1 LRARVIEPSPG
12 WKFYLNAYNPRV
24 IPAGTILDNRYEIL
38 GLIAEGGMGAVYRA
52 RRTRLGDEVA
62 VKVVRPADDS
72 RTLRERF
79 LRESRAAAGL
89 HHPNIVS
96 IFDYSVDAEGRPFL
110 VMELLSGP
118 SLRQE
123 IAAAGPLGAEAVRR
137 FIPPICTALQMAH
150 DAGIVH
156 RDLKPGNI
164 VAHRFGAGER
174 AYKLVDFGLAALKDA
189 GADETRL
196 TGAFMFVGTVAY
208 AAPEQ
213 VEGQLADARS
223 DVFSLASV
231 VYEMLTG
238 RPPHGAGGVY
248 ETLAKQAS
256 GTVAA
261 PSHLRP
267 ELPSSLDE
275 IVLKGLARDRD
286 ARWASAAEFGR
297 ALGST
302 IDASTA
308 TSVGV
313 VLGGSGFASKYE
325 VGARLGKGRLG
336 SAVHAGLHRALH
348 HPVAIRTRRRGA
360 ERNWDAIRARFL
372 KEAQALQVSHPSILQ
387 VRDFGEEGDILY
399 VVTELVEGKSL
410 RETIAEGALPWI
422 RLQPLISQLADAAAT
437 LARRGTLVSGLSPEI
452 VRLTPDGDE
461 QRLLISSPGI
471 HHLADLLATLDESTL
486 RGGALEPELRYL
498 APEVLTGSAPDARS
512 DVFTIGTLAFEMATG
527 VPAFGAATLPALIG
541 QMLREATPD
550 PRPHA
555 RSLPEAAAA
564 AIQTCLAEMPT
575 DRFENAAA
583 FERTWRSITGA

>member
-1 LRARVIEPSPG
+1 
-12 WKFYLNAYNPRV
+12 V

-62 VKVVRPADDS
+62 VKIVRPADDS

-79 LRESRAAAGL
+79 IRESRAAAGL

-96 IFDYSVDAEGRPFL
+96 ILDYSVDGEGRPFL

-123 IAAAGPLGAEAVRR
+123 IAAAGALGADAVRR

-150 DAGIVH
+150 DAGIIH
-156 RDLKPGNI
+156 RDIKPANI

-174 AYKLVDFGLAALKDA
+174 AYKLVDFGLAALKDT
-189 GADETRL
+189 ADETRL

-213 VEGQLADARS
+213 VEGQALDART

-238 RPPHGAGGVY
+238 RPPYGAGGVY
-248 ETLAKQAS
+248 ETLTKQAS
-256 GTVAA
+256 GTVVA
-261 PSHLRP
+261 PSQIQP
-267 ELPSSLDE
+267 GLPSSLDE
-275 IVLKGLARDRD
+275 IVLKGLARDRN
-286 ARWASAAEFGR
+286 ARWASAAELGR

-302 IDASTA
+302 VDASTA
-308 TSVGV
+308 TAVGV
-313 VLGGSGFASKYE
+313 APGIGGFASRYE
-325 VGARLGKGRLG
+325 FGAPLGKGRLG
-336 SAVHAGLHRALH
+336 SAVHSGLHRALR

-360 ERNWDAIRARFL
+360 ERNWDAIRSRFL
-372 KEAQALQVSHPSILQ
+372 KEAQALQISHPSILQ
-387 VRDFGEEGDILY
+387 VRDFGEEGDTLY

-410 RETIAEGALPWI
+410 RETIAEGPLRWD
-422 RLQPLISQLADAAAT
+422 RLQPLVSQLADAASA

-452 VRLTPDGDE
+452 VRLTRDGDE

-471 HHLADLLATLDESTL
+471 HHLGDLLATLDEATL
-486 RGGALEPELRYL
+486 RGGTLEPELRYL
-498 APEVLTGSAPDARS
+498 APEVLTGSPPDARS

-527 VPAFGAATLPALIG
+527 KPAFGAATLPALIG

-555 RSLPEAAAA
+555 PELPDSAAA
-564 AIQTCLAEMPT
+564 AIQTCLAEHPR
-575 DRFENAAA
+575 DRFESAAA
-583 FERTWRSITGA
+583 FEREWRSLTGA

>member
-1 LRARVIEPSPG
+1 
-12 WKFYLNAYNPRV
+12 
-24 IPAGTILDNRYEIL
+24 
-38 GLIAEGGMGAVYRA
+38 MGAVYRA

-62 VKVVRPADDS
+62 VKVVLPADDS

-96 IFDYSVDAEGRPFL
+96 IFDYSVDGEGRPFL

-123 IAAAGPLGAEAVRR
+123 IAAAGALGVDAVRR
-137 FIPPICTALQMAH
+137 FIPPICAALQMAH

-174 AYKLVDFGLAALKDA
+174 AYKLVDFGLAALKSA
-189 GADETRL
+189 ADETRL

-213 VEGQLADARS
+213 IEGQLADART

-256 GTVAA
+256 GTVAP
-261 PSHLRP
+261 PSRVWP
-267 ELPSSLDE
+267 DVPSSLDE
-275 IVLKGLARDRD
+275 IVLKGLARDPN

-297 ALGST
+297 ALSAVVDEPT
-302 IDASTA
+302 KTA
-308 TSVGV
+308 VGV
-313 VLGGSGFASKYE
+313 ATTGGFAARYE
-325 VGARLGKGRLG
+325 FGAPLGKGRLG
-336 SAVHAGLHRALH
+336 SAVHAGLHRALR
-348 HPVAIRTRRRGA
+348 HPVAIRTRRRGG
-360 ERNWDAIRARFL
+360 ERNWDAIRSRFL

-387 VRDFGEEGDILY
+387 VRDYGEEGDTLY
-399 VVTELVEGKSL
+399 VVTELVQGKSL
-410 RETIAEGALPWI
+410 RETIQEGPLPWD
-422 RLQPLISQLADAAAT
+422 RLQPLVSQLADASAM
-437 LARRGTLVSGLSPEI
+437 LARRGTLISGLSPEI
-452 VRLTPDGDE
+452 IRLTRDGDE
-461 QRLLISSPGI
+461 ERLLVSSPGI
-471 HHLADLLATLDESTL
+471 HQLEDLLATLDEGTL

-527 VPAFGAATLPALIG
+527 KPAFGAVTLPALIG
-541 QMLREATPD
+541 QMLREPTPD

-555 RSLPEAAAA
+555 PSLPEAAAA
-564 AIQTCLAEMPT
+564 AIQICLAENSI

-583 FERTWRSITGA
+583 FERKWRDLGR

>member
-1 LRARVIEPSPG
+1 LE
-12 WKFYLNAYNPRV
+12 FYLNAYNPRV
-24 IPAGTILDNRYEIL
+24 IPSGTILDNRYEIL

-96 IFDYSVDAEGRPFL
+96 IFDYSVDSEGRPFL

-123 IAAAGPLGAEAVRR
+123 IAVAGALGVDAVRR
-137 FIPPICTALQMAH
+137 FIPPLCTALQMAH

-156 RDLKPGNI
+156 RDLKPANI

-174 AYKLVDFGLAALKDA
+174 AYKLVDFGLAALKDT
-189 GADETRL
+189 GTDETRL

-213 VEGQLADARS
+213 VEGQLADART

-238 RPPHGAGGVY
+238 RPPYGAGGVY

-256 GTVAA
+256 GTVVP
-261 PSHLRP
+261 PSQVRP
-267 ELPSSLDE
+267 EVPLSLDE
-275 IVLKGLARDRD
+275 IVLKGLARDRN

-297 ALGST
+297 ALTST
-302 IDASTA
+302 VEATTA
-308 TSVGV
+308 TAVGV
-313 VLGGSGFASKYE
+313 AYGSGGFASRYE
-325 VGARLGKGRLG
+325 FGAPLGKGRLG
-336 SAVHAGLHRALH
+336 SAVHAGLHRALR
-348 HPVAIRTRRRGA
+348 HPVAIRTRRRGG
-360 ERNWDAIRARFL
+360 ERNWDAIRSRFL

-387 VRDFGEEGDILY
+387 VRDFGEEGDTLY

-410 RETIAEGALPWI
+410 RETIGDGPLPWV
-422 RLQPLISQLADAAAT
+422 RLQPLVSQLADASAM

-452 VRLTPDGDE
+452 IRLTRDGDE

-471 HHLADLLATLDESTL
+471 HHLGDLLATLDEGTL

-498 APEVLTGSAPDARS
+498 APEILTGSAPDARS

-527 VPAFGAATLPALIG
+527 KPAFGAATLPALIG
-541 QMLREATPD
+541 QMLREPTPD

-555 RSLPEAAAA
+555 PSLPEAAAA
-564 AIQTCLAEMPT
+564 ALQRCLAENPV

-583 FERTWRSITGA
+583 LERTWRTIAVA